1 MFNVDMAF
9 KKIINDPYQV
19 VDEMVEGIVLAHSDL
34 LKFANNNI
42 RAVVRKDAPIKNKVG
57 VLIGGGS
64 GHERAFLGYVGK
76 GLADGAAIGNVF
88 ASPSPD
94 PIVDA
99 TKAING
105 GKGVGYMYGNY
116 AGDIMN
122 FDMAAEMCQ
131 MEDIPVKTVLVTD
144 DIASSPLEKKSE
156 RRGVAGDF
164 YVFKIAGAAA
174 DMGMELDDV
183 CRLAEKANDMTI
195 SMGVALGPCSLPHT
209 LEPSFVLEDN
219 EMEIGLG
226 IHGEAGVRKGPLQS
240 ADEITTELMDK
251 ILNEM
256 DGSKKVSVLVN
267 GLGSTPLM
275 ELYIMYR
282 KTYEILKKNQI
293 EIHSSFVG
301 EYVTSLEMNGA
312 SITLMKLDDELQ
324 PLLERETLCSMFRV

>member
-1 MFNVDMAF
+1 MAF

-19 VDEMVEGIVLAHSDL
+19 VDEMVEGIVLAHDDI
-34 LKFANNNI
+34 LKFANNNK
-42 RAVVRKDAPIKNKVG
+42 RAVVRKDAPIKDKVG
-57 VLIGGGS
+57 ILIGGGS
-64 GHERAFLGYVGK
+64 GHEPAFLGYVGK

-94 PIVDA
+94 PIVEA

-105 GKGVGYMYGNY
+105 GKGVVYMYGNY

-122 FDMAAEMCQ
+122 FDMAAEMCS

-144 DIASSPLEKKSE
+144 DIASAPLDKKKE

-164 YVFKIAGAAA
+164 YVFKVAGAAA
-174 DMGMELDDV
+174 EKGMEIDEV

-209 LEPSFVLEDN
+209 LEPSFLLEDD

-226 IHGEAGVRKGPLQS
+226 IHGEAGVRKGKLRA
-240 ADEITTELMDK
+240 ADDITVELMEK

-256 DGSKKVSVLVN
+256 DGCKKVSVLVN

-282 KTYEILKKNQI
+282 KVHEILGKNNI

-312 SITLMKLDDELQ
+312 SITVIKLDDELQ
-324 PLLERETLCSMFRV
+324 PLLEEETLCSMFRV

>member
-1 MFNVDMAF
+1 MVF
-9 KKIINDPYQV
+9 KKIINDPYKV
-19 VDEMVEGIVLAHSDL
+19 VDEMVEGIVLAHSNL
-34 LKFANNNI
+34 LKFANENK
-42 RAVVRKDAPIKNKVG
+42 RAVIRKDAPIQNKVG
-57 VLIGGGS
+57 ILIGGGS
-64 GHERAFLGYVGK
+64 GHEPAFLGYVGK
-76 GLADGAAIGNVF
+76 GLADAAAIGNVF
-88 ASPSPD
+88 ASPSPE
-94 PIVDA
+94 PIIEA

-105 GKGVGYMYGNY
+105 GKGVLYMYGNY

-122 FDMAAEMCQ
+122 FDMAAEICQ
-131 MEDIPVKTVLVTD
+131 MEDIPIKTVLVTD
-144 DIASSPLEKKSE
+144 DIASAPLDKKKE

-174 DMGMELDDV
+174 DKGMDLDEV
-183 CRLAEKANDMTI
+183 SRLAEKANDMTI

-209 LEPSFVLEDN
+209 LEPSFVLENN

-226 IHGEAGVRKGPLQS
+226 IHGEAGVRKGNLLT

-256 DGSKKVSVLVN
+256 NGSKKVSVLIN

-282 KTYEILKKNQI
+282 KTYEILSKNKI

-312 SITLMKLDDELQ
+312 SITIMKLDDELQ
-324 PLLERETLCSMFRV
+324 PLLENEAHCSMFRV

>member
-1 MFNVDMAF
+1 MVF
-9 KKIINDPYQV
+9 KKIINDPYKV
-19 VDEMVEGIVLAHSDL
+19 VDEMVDGIVLAHHNIL
-34 LKFANNNI
+34 RFANNNK
-42 RAVVRKDAPIKNKVG
+42 RAVVRKDAPIKDKVG
-57 VLIGGGS
+57 ILIGGGS
-64 GHERAFLGYVGK
+64 GHEPAFVGYVGK

-99 TKAING
+99 TKAISG
-105 GKGVGYMYGNY
+105 GKGVAYMYGNY

-122 FDMAAEMCQ
+122 FDMAAELCAA
-131 MEDIPVKTVLVTD
+131 ENIPVKTVLVTD
-144 DIASSPLEKKSE
+144 DIASAAIDNKKD

-174 DMGMELDDV
+174 DKRLDIDEV
-183 CRLAEKANDMTI
+183 CRLAEKTNNNTL

-209 LEPSFVLEDN
+209 LKPSFILEDN

-226 IHGEAGVRKGPLQS
+226 IHGEAGVRKGEIKS
-240 ADEITTELMDK
+240 ADEITTELMNI
-251 ILNEM
+251 ILKELNNA
-256 DGSKKVSVLVN
+256 SKVSVLVN

-275 ELYIMYR
+275 ELYIMF
-282 KTYEILKKNQI
+282 KKVKEILDKNKI

-312 SITLMKLDDELQ
+312 SITLLNLDEELQ
-324 PLLERETLCSMFRV
+324 PLLENPAHCSMFSI

>member
-1 MFNVDMAF
+1 MVF
-9 KKIINDPYQV
+9 KKIINDPYNV
-19 VDEMVEGIVLAHSDL
+19 VDEMVDGIVLAHHDI
-34 LKFANNNI
+34 LKFANNNK
-42 RAVVRKDAPIKNKVG
+42 RAVVRKDAPVKDKVG
-57 VLIGGGS
+57 ILIGGGS
-64 GHERAFLGYVGK
+64 GHEPAFVGYVGK

-94 PIVDA
+94 PVVDA

-105 GKGVGYMYGNY
+105 GKGVVYMYGNY

-122 FDMAAEMCQ
+122 FDMAAELCAA
-131 MEDIPVKTVLVTD
+131 EDIAVKTILVTD
-144 DIASSPLEKKSE
+144 DIASAPLEKKKE

-174 DMGMELDDV
+174 DKGMDINEV
-183 CRLAEKANDMTI
+183 CRLAEKANEHTL
-195 SMGVALGPCSLPHT
+195 SMGVALAPCSLPHT

-226 IHGEAGVRKGPLQS
+226 IHGEAGVRKGDLKT
-240 ADEITTELMDK
+240 ADEITVELMGM
-251 ILNEM
+251 ILKEIGNT
-256 DGSKKVSVLVN
+256 SKVSVLVN

-275 ELYIMYR
+275 ELYIMY
-282 KTYEILKKNQI
+282 KKVDEILKKNKI

-312 SITLMKLDDELQ
+312 SITLLKLDDELQ
-324 PLLERETLCSMFRV
+324 PLLENPAHCSMFRV

>member
-1 MFNVDMAF
+1 MVF
-9 KKIINDPYQV
+9 KKIINDPYKV
-19 VDEMVEGIVLAHSDL
+19 VDEMVDGIVLAHHDI
-34 LKFANNNI
+34 LKFANNNK
-42 RAVVRKDAPIKNKVG
+42 RAVVRKDAPVKDKVG
-57 VLIGGGS
+57 ILIGGGS
-64 GHERAFLGYVGK
+64 GHEPAFVGYVGK

-94 PIVDA
+94 PVVDA

-105 GKGVGYMYGNY
+105 GKGVVYMYGNY

-122 FDMAAEMCQ
+122 FDMAAELCAA
-131 MEDIPVKTVLVTD
+131 EDIAVKTILVTD
-144 DIASSPLEKKSE
+144 DIASAPLEKKKE

-174 DMGMELDDV
+174 DKGMDINEV
-183 CRLAEKANDMTI
+183 CRLAEKANEHTL
-195 SMGVALGPCSLPHT
+195 SMGVALAPCSLPHT

-226 IHGEAGVRKGPLQS
+226 IHGEAGVRKGDLKT
-240 ADEITTELMDK
+240 ADEITVELMDM
-251 ILNEM
+251 ILKEIGNT
-256 DGSKKVSVLVN
+256 SKVSVLVN

-275 ELYIMYR
+275 ELYIMY
-282 KTYEILKKNQI
+282 KKVDEILKNNKI

-312 SITLMKLDDELQ
+312 SITLLKLDDELQ
-324 PLLERETLCSMFRV
+324 PLLENPAHCSMFRV

>member
-1 MFNVDMAF
+1 MFNGHMAF

-19 VDEMVEGIVLAHSDL
+19 IDEMVEGIVLAHSDL
-34 LKFANNNI
+34 LKFANNNK
-42 RAVVRKDAPIKNKVG
+42 RAVVRKDAPIKDKVG

-64 GHERAFLGYVGK
+64 GHEPAFLGYVGK

-105 GKGVGYMYGNY
+105 GKGVVYMYGNY

-144 DIASSPLEKKSE
+144 DIASAPLENKSE

-174 DMGMELDDV
+174 DMGMELEDV
-183 CRLAEKANDMTI
+183 CRLSEKANDMTI

-209 LEPSFVLEDN
+209 LEPSFILEDN

>member
-1 MFNVDMAF
+1 MVF
-9 KKIINDPYQV
+9 KKIINDPYKV
-19 VDEMVEGIVLAHSDL
+19 VDEMVDGIVLAHHDI
-34 LKFANNNI
+34 LKFANSNK
-42 RAVVRKDAPIKNKVG
+42 RAVVRKDAPIKDKVG
-57 VLIGGGS
+57 ILIGGGS
-64 GHERAFLGYVGK
+64 GHEPAFLGYVGK

-105 GKGVGYMYGNY
+105 GKGVVYMYGNY

-122 FDMAAEMCQ
+122 FDMAAELCAA
-131 MEDIPVKTVLVTD
+131 EDIPVKTILVTD
-144 DIASSPLEKKSE
+144 DIASAPLENKKD

-174 DMGMELDDV
+174 DKGMDIDEV
-183 CRLAEKANDMTI
+183 CRLAEKANDYTL
-195 SMGVALGPCSLPHT
+195 SMGVALAPCSLPHT

-226 IHGEAGVRKGPLQS
+226 IHGEAGVRKGDIKT
-240 ADEITTELMDK
+240 ADEITTELMDI
-251 ILNEM
+251 ILKEIG
-256 DGSKKVSVLVN
+256 DTSKVSVLVN

-275 ELYIMYR
+275 ELYIMY
-282 KTYEILKKNQI
+282 KKVHEILNKNKI

-312 SITLMKLDDELQ
+312 SITLLKLDKEIQ
-324 PLLERETLCSMFRV
+324 SLLENPAHCSMFRV

>member
-1 MFNVDMAF
+1 MAF
-9 KKIINDPYQV
+9 KKIINDPYHV
-19 VDEMVEGIVLAHSDL
+19 VDEMVEGIVLAHDDI
-34 LKFANNNI
+34 LKFANNNK
-42 RAVVRKDAPIKNKVG
+42 RAVVRKDAPIKDKVG
-57 VLIGGGS
+57 ILIGGGS
-64 GHERAFLGYVGK
+64 GHEPAFLGYVGK

-94 PIVDA
+94 PIVEA

-105 GKGVGYMYGNY
+105 GKGVVYMYGNY

-122 FDMAAEMCQ
+122 FDMAAEMCS

-144 DIASSPLEKKSE
+144 DIASAPLDKKKE

-164 YVFKIAGAAA
+164 YVFKVAGAAA
-174 DMGMELDDV
+174 EKGMEIDEV

-209 LEPSFVLEDN
+209 LEPSFVLEDD

-226 IHGEAGVRKGPLQS
+226 IHGEAGVRKGKLRT
-240 ADEITTELMDK
+240 ADDITVELMEK

-256 DGSKKVSVLVN
+256 NGSKKVSVLIN

-282 KTYEILKKNQI
+282 KVHEILGKNNI

-312 SITLMKLDDELQ
+312 SITVIKLDDELQ
-324 PLLERETLCSMFRV
+324 PLLEEETLCSMFRV

>member
-1 MFNVDMAF
+1 MFNKKMVF
-9 KKIINDPYQV
+9 KKIINDPYKV

-34 LKFANNNI
+34 LKFANNNK
-42 RAVVRKDAPIKNKVG
+42 RAVIRKDAPIKDKVG
-57 VLIGGGS
+57 ILIGGGS
-64 GHERAFLGYVGK
+64 GHEPAFLGYVGK
-76 GLADGAAIGNVF
+76 GLADAAAIGNVF

-94 PIVDA
+94 PIVEA
-99 TKAING
+99 TKAISAG
-105 GKGVGYMYGNY
+105 MGVVYMYGNY

-122 FDMAAEMCQ
+122 FDMAAEICQ
-131 MEDIPVKTVLVTD
+131 MEGIPIKTVLVTD
-144 DIASSPLEKKSE
+144 DIASAPLNKKNE

-174 DMGMELDDV
+174 DVGMELDDV

-226 IHGEAGVRKGPLQS
+226 IHGEAGVRKGNLQS

-256 DGSKKVSVLVN
+256 GNSKKVSVLIN

-282 KTYEILKKNQI
+282 KTHEILNKNQI

-312 SITLMKLDDELQ
+312 SITLMKLDDEIQ
-324 PLLERETLCSMFRV
+324 PLLEHETLCSMFRV

>member
-1 MFNVDMAF
+1 MVF
-9 KKIINDPYQV
+9 KKIINDPYNV
-19 VDEMVEGIVLAHSDL
+19 VDEMVDGIVLAHHDI
-34 LKFANNNI
+34 LKFANNNK
-42 RAVVRKDAPIKNKVG
+42 RAVVRKDAPVKDKVG
-57 VLIGGGS
+57 ILIGGGS
-64 GHERAFLGYVGK
+64 GHEPAFVGYVGK

-94 PIVDA
+94 PVVDA

-105 GKGVGYMYGNY
+105 GKGVVYMYGNY

-122 FDMAAEMCQ
+122 FDMAAELCAA
-131 MEDIPVKTVLVTD
+131 EDIAVKTILVTD
-144 DIASSPLEKKSE
+144 DIASAPLEKKKE

-174 DMGMELDDV
+174 DKGMDINEV
-183 CRLAEKANDMTI
+183 CRLAEKANEHTL
-195 SMGVALGPCSLPHT
+195 SMGVALAPCSLPHT

-226 IHGEAGVRKGPLQS
+226 IHGEAGVRKGDLKT
-240 ADEITTELMDK
+240 ADEITVELMDM
-251 ILNEM
+251 ILKEIGNT
-256 DGSKKVSVLVN
+256 SKVSVLIN

-275 ELYIMYR
+275 ELYIMY
-282 KTYEILKKNQI
+282 KKVDEILKNNKI

-312 SITLMKLDDELQ
+312 SITLLKLDDELQ
-324 PLLERETLCSMFRV
+324 PLLENPAYCSMFRV

>member
-1 MFNVDMAF
+1 MFNKKMVF
-9 KKIINDPYQV
+9 KKIINDPYNA

-34 LKFANNNI
+34 LKFANNNK
-42 RAVVRKDAPIKNKVG
+42 RAVIRKDAPIKDKVG
-57 VLIGGGS
+57 ILIGGGS
-64 GHERAFLGYVGK
+64 GHEPAFLGYVGK
-76 GLADGAAIGNVF
+76 GLADAAAIGNVF

-105 GKGVGYMYGNY
+105 GKGVVYMYGNY

-122 FDMAAEMCQ
+122 FDMATEMCQ
-131 MEDIPVKTVLVTD
+131 MEDISIKTVLVTD
-144 DIASSPLEKKSE
+144 DIASAPLENKSE

-174 DMGMELDDV
+174 DVGMELDEV

-209 LEPSFVLEDN
+209 LQPSFVLEDN

-226 IHGEAGVRKGPLQS
+226 IHGEAGVRKGNLQT
-240 ADEITTELMDK
+240 ADEITTELMEK

-256 DGSKKVSVLVN
+256 NGSKKVSVLIN

-282 KTYEILKKNQI
+282 KTHEILNNNQI

-312 SITLMKLDDELQ
+312 SITIMKLDEELQ
-324 PLLERETLCSMFRV
+324 PLLECETLCSMFRV

>member
-1 MFNVDMAF
+1 MVF
-9 KKIINDPYQV
+9 KKIINDPYKV
-19 VDEMVEGIVLAHSDL
+19 VDEMVEGIVLAHSNL
-34 LKFANNNI
+34 LKFANENK
-42 RAVVRKDAPIKNKVG
+42 RAVIRKDAPIQDKVG
-57 VLIGGGS
+57 ILIGGGS
-64 GHERAFLGYVGK
+64 GHEPAFLGYVGK
-76 GLADGAAIGNVF
+76 GLADAAAIGNVF
-88 ASPSPD
+88 ASPSPE
-94 PIVDA
+94 PIIEA

-105 GKGVGYMYGNY
+105 GKGVLYMYGNY

-122 FDMAAEMCQ
+122 FDMAAEICQ
-131 MEDIPVKTVLVTD
+131 MEDIPIKTVLVTD
-144 DIASSPLEKKSE
+144 DIASAPLDKKKE

-174 DMGMELDDV
+174 DKGMDLDEV
-183 CRLAEKANDMTI
+183 SRLAEKANDMTI

-209 LEPSFVLEDN
+209 LEPSFVLENN

-226 IHGEAGVRKGPLQS
+226 IHGEAGVRKGNLLT

-256 DGSKKVSVLVN
+256 NGSKKVSVLIN

-282 KTYEILKKNQI
+282 KTYEILSKNNI

-312 SITLMKLDDELQ
+312 SITIMKLDDELQ
-324 PLLERETLCSMFRV
+324 PLLENEAHCSMFRV